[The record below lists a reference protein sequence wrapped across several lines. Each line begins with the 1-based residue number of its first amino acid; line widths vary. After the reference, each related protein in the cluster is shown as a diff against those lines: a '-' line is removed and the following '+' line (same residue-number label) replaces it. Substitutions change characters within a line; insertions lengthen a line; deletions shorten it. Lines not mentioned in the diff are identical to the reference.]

1 MIDKFY
7 KLPYW
12 TYSVLFGLLMFSA
25 WSPSPIPVGAFVGF
39 SVLFFMEYRI
49 TAEQEK
55 KVGAKVFRYTYL
67 GFLIWNVLTT
77 WWVWNAS
84 PGGTVVAILANSL
97 LMTLPFFFYHKT
109 RVWVGDRIS
118 FVSFLFYWVGFEY
131 LHLNW
136 DISWPWI
143 TIGNVF
149 SNSTYLIQWYEY
161 TGILGGTVWVLLVN
175 YVLFQSLLIKWLK
188 VVSFAALVI
197 IPIGFSLLID
207 APENTDS
214 IEIVVVQPN
223 INPFTEKF
231 PGSEHYIPYEEQ
243 FDRLIK
249 LSEEKLTDS
258 TRFLLWPETAL
269 QGSHFEQNLQYDPVI
284 NKCKQFMKKYPNLT
298 LITGMESWNR
308 LSDTINLAPTVKY
321 REGLGYY
328 ETYNTAILINSK
340 GYKLYHKSRLVPGVE
355 TLPFPMV
362 LGFVQDIIN
371 INGAGNYGTQEERT
385 VFYDMDSTGIAPLIC
400 YESIYGEFVGEY
412 INNGAHI
419 IGIITNDGW
428 WGDTPGY
435 RQHYEYAKLRA
446 IEHRKPVARAANTG
460 VSGFINSSGKEI
472 QQLGYDKIGVLKA
485 TLHYQKEKTFFA
497 TYGNYIGRTAA
508 FFSIILLLSALIK
521 HKKNGWT

>member
-1 MIDKFY
+1 MIDRFY

-12 TYSVLFGLLMFSA
+12 AYSILFGLLMFSA
-25 WSPSPIPVGAFVGF
+25 WSPSPVPVGAFIGF
-39 SVLFFMEYRI
+39 AVLFFMEYRI
-49 TAEQEK
+49 TAENEGKAGTQ
-55 KVGAKVFRYTYL
+55 VFWLGYL
-67 GFLIWNVLTT
+67 GFLIWNILTT

-118 FVSFLFYWVGFEY
+118 YFSFVFYWLAFEY
-131 LHLNW
+131 VHLNW

-149 SNSTYLIQWYEY
+149 SNSTYLVQWYEY

-175 YVLFQSLLIKWLK
+175 YVVFESILIKWVKAISL
-188 VVSFAALVI
+188 AATLLVPIIFSLVI
-197 IPIGFSLLID
+197 DP
-207 APENTDS
+207 PQNTDS
-214 IEIVVVQPN
+214 VEVVVVQPN

-231 PGSEHYIPYEEQ
+231 PGSENYIPYEEQ
-243 FDRLIK
+243 FDRLIR
-249 LSEEKLTDS
+249 LSEEKLSDS

-269 QGSHFEQNLQYDPVI
+269 QGSHFEQNLVYDPVI
-284 NKCKQFMKKYPNLT
+284 NKCKQFLQKYPNLT

-308 LSDTINLAPTVKY
+308 FDDTTNLSVTIKY

-328 ETYNTAILINSK
+328 ETYNTAISINSK

-355 TLPFPMV
+355 TLPFPRV

-371 INGAGNYGTQEERT
+371 FDGAGNYGTQEERT
-385 VFYDMDSTGIAPLIC
+385 VFYDTDSLGIAPLIC

-412 INNGAHI
+412 IKNNANI

-435 RQHYEYAKLRA
+435 RQHFEYAKLRA

-460 VSGFINSSGKEI
+460 VSGFINSNGEEI
-472 QQLGYDKIGVLKA
+472 KQLGYDKIGVLKA
-485 TLHYQKEKTFFA
+485 NLKYQKGSTFFA
-497 TYGNYIGRTAA
+497 DYGNYIGRTAA
-508 FFSIILLLSALIK
+508 FFSIILLLSAFIK